1 MQVDGAAPGASTIHR
16 RRWLS
21 VVLAIAAIVVIAAV
35 VALVLWVVPLATSGG
50 AAEDAIPKAGAG
62 SAVVPHMENMQPE
75 AAAIVRPGPHHPAG
89 HTQPEAAPVIRPG
102 PHHPQ

>member
-1 MQVDGAAPGASTIHR
+1 MQVGGTVQGASTIHPR
-16 RRWLS
+16 RRLK
-21 VVLAIAAIVVIAAV
+21 VLLVIAAMVVIAAV

-62 SAVVPHMENMQPE
+62 SAVDHPVGNMQPE
-75 AAAIVRPGPHHPAG
+75 AAAIVRPGPHHPG
-89 HTQPEAAPVIRPG
+89 NMQPEAAPIVRPG